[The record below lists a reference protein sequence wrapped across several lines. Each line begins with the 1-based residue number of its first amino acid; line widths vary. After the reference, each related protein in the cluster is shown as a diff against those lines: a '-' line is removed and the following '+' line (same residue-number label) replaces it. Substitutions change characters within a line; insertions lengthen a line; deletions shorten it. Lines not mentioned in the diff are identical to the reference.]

1 MSFQLEFSDCQTAT
15 RARKTCFTSTYWVR
29 FFNSWTCNALFSS
42 SMVVASKKQWK
53 KWQRQFDWLQ
63 GGPTCAK
70 CRHCRDFES
79 VIYQRSQLLQHEK
92 SKVHRTA
99 GACTCPSETE
109 FGQMIDERF
118 AGTSL
123 RKSKLGPHKS
133 LKMLWCTHEAI
144 KDITKARVNRGLIS
158 ASISQDGQGA
168 GLGIRA
174 CLVTSE
180 RSLTQFKVVFHLANR
195 CKPLCCVC
203 TLCCPRRFAKKTY
216 SN

>member
-1 MSFQLEFSDCQTAT
+1 
-15 RARKTCFTSTYWVR
+15 
-29 FFNSWTCNALFSS
+29 
-42 SMVVASKKQWK
+42 MVVASKKQWET
-53 KWQRQFDWLQ
+53 WQRQFDWLQ

-79 VIYQRSQLLQHEK
+79 VIYQRSQLLQHEN

-133 LKMLWCTHEAI
+133 LKMLWCMHEAI

-158 ASISQDGQGA
+158 AFISQDGQGA

-180 RSLTQFKVVFHLANR
+180 RSLTQFKLVFHLANR

-203 TLCCPRRFAKKTY
+203 TLCCPRRICKENKFSVIQIGKHCCH
-216 SN
+216 